1 MKSIEEMSIDE
12 IIATKN
18 SELLKLYKSELE
30 YLKKDKIFKKYL
42 NAYEGRPLIEI
53 YEAITEIELDLRSEL
68 FFPGERIIM
77 YPSIKEQR
85 TRQFLT
91 CDFSGGIINPGSLYV
106 SFRPL
111 LKNIDD
117 NTAYVLKRTIKVENG
132 YFYDLPRDLRSFE
145 ELAFKVANNLENN
158 DGIDYSH
165 LSQRIGGEFAFQKLK
180 RR

>member
-12 IIATKN
+12 IIATKDSN
-18 SELLKLYKSELE
+18 LVRLYHSELE
-30 YLKKDKIFKKYL
+30 KLEKDKIFKTFLRDY
-42 NAYEGRPLIEI
+42 YGSPLMEI
-53 YEAITEIELDLRSEL
+53 YEAISEMEISLQSEL

-77 YPSIKEQR
+77 YPSIKEQHA
-85 TRQFLT
+85 RQIIT
-91 CDFSGGIINPGSLYV
+91 CDFSGGIIYPGSLYT

-117 NTAYVLKRTIKVENG
+117 DTAYVLKRTIKVENG
-132 YFYDLPRDLRSFE
+132 YTYDLPRDLRSFE
-145 ELAFKVANNLENN
+145 ALAFKVANNSESS

-165 LSQRIGGEFAFQKLK
+165 LFQRIGGEFTFQKLK

>member
-12 IIATKN
+12 IMATKN
-18 SELLKLYKSELE
+18 SELLRLYNSELE
-30 YLKKDKIFKKYL
+30 TLGKDKIFKNFLSDY
-42 NAYEGRPLIEI
+42 YGRPLIEI
-53 YEAITEIELDLRSEL
+53 YEAISEIELSLQSEL

-77 YPSIKEQR
+77 YPSIKEQKAR
-85 TRQFLT
+85 SMIT
-91 CDFSGGIINPGSLYV
+91 CDFSGGIITPGSLYS

-111 LKNIDD
+111 LKNIDN

-132 YFYDLPRDLRSFE
+132 YSYDLPRNLHSFE
-145 ELAFKVANNLENN
+145 DLAFKVANNQECH

-165 LSQRIGGEFAFQKLK
+165 LSQRIGGEFTFQKLK